1 MVEKAP
7 GRRERKKRQT
17 SEAIQ
22 VAARRLFAAQG
33 YAATTVQQIADEAD
47 VSERTLFRYFESK
60 EDLLLPDVEAFFDAV
75 ESAIRARP
83 IDEAPLASLF
93 EALAEVTDRSG
104 LGAIF
109 ESGPAV
115 DPVAASRLAK
125 VLVDWEDRLSEV
137 LLDRFVRMTAAA
149 PTPQLTFRASVVA
162 RAAVSAVRA
171 TIRTVQRG
179 NASGSPAADTADVL
193 REGFAVL
200 AAGCSNPLREQS
212 AADRAEPESTT
223 R

>member
-47 VSERTLFRYFESK
+47 VAERTLFRYFESK
-60 EDLLLPDVEAFFDAV
+60 EDLLLPDVEAFFDLV
-75 ESAIRARP
+75 ESAVRARP
-83 IDEAPLASLF
+83 IDETPLTSIF

-104 LGAIF
+104 LGPLL

-125 VLVDWEDRLSEV
+125 VLVDWEDRLSDV
-137 LLDRFVRMTAAA
+137 LLDRFVRVTGTA
-149 PTPQLTFRASVVA
+149 PTQELVLRASVVA

-171 TIRTVQRG
+171 SIRLVQIA
-179 NASGSPAADTADVL
+179 NESGSPETDTAATL
-193 REGFAVL
+193 REAFEIL
-200 AAGCSNPLREQS
+200 ADGCSNPLRAQS
-212 AADRAEPESTT
+212 
-223 R
+223 

>member
-1 MVEKAP
+1 MVEKAL

-33 YAATTVQQIADEAD
+33 YAATTVGQIADEAD

-60 EDLLLPDVEAFFDAV
+60 EDLLLPDVVAFLGAV

-83 IDEAPLASLF
+83 IDETPLTSIF

-104 LGAIF
+104 LGPIL

-125 VLVDWEDRLSEV
+125 VLVDWEDRLSDV
-137 LLDRFVRMTAAA
+137 LLGRFAGLTGSA
-149 PTPQLTFRASVVA
+149 PTPKLALRASVVA

-171 TIRTVQRG
+171 TIRTVQLG
-179 NASGSPAADTADVL
+179 NASGSPAPDTAEVL
-193 REGFAVL
+193 REAFAVL

-212 AADRAEPESTT
+212 
-223 R
+223 